1 MQLCAVALVVTIL
14 CSSCSNDSASSPSTA
29 SPSGHAQGP
38 SVSPRLYDEALGPLR
53 TRFSDAQLVIDSEA
67 LDDYLRREGRRSSL
81 ERSFQ
86 GEALEA
92 ARALLDSSMRAPIH
106 DDLVGIATPH
116 VVLVASE
123 KGDLYREPSTGAH
136 RLRKRYPSA
145 IGLTTLSRIGYSSSR
160 RVAAVYVRL
169 NTGTMGSYGTFY
181 VFDSSPG
188 YWQLVQVVAAWAA

>member
-1 MQLCAVALVVTIL
+1 MQLCVFALFFTIL
-14 CSSCSNDSASSPSTA
+14 CSSCSYDSASSPSTA
-29 SPSGHAQGP
+29 SPSGHAPGP
-38 SVSPRLYDEALGPLR
+38 PVSSRLYDEALATLR
-53 TRFSDAQLVIDSEA
+53 TRFPDALLVIDSEA
-67 LDDYLRREGRRSSL
+67 LDDYLRGEGRWSGL

-92 ARALLDSSMRAPIH
+92 ARALLDSSTRAPIH

-123 KGDLYREPSTGAH
+123 KSDLYKEPGTGAH

-145 IGLTTLSRIGYSSSR
+145 IGLTTLSRIGFSSSR
-160 RVAAVYVRL
+160 RVAAVYVGL
-169 NTGTMGSYGTFY
+169 NTGTMGGYGTFY

-188 YWQLVQVVAAWAA
+188 DWQLVQVVSGWVA